1 MPQDKGSKLAKFLG
15 QAIERLKGRRPDL
28 NPKGQT
34 RQSTTGP
41 ARAAKKARKKQL
53 RAGDIVAKA
62 EAARQKPKP
71 EPVSDHRIDV
81 YRNLVS
87 MLIEAK
93 TKLSGSEE
101 QKRTKPATSKAYK
114 ARKKALLADFK
125 NKRRHD
131 ELEADYGDTSIMRQG
146 IER

>member
-41 ARAAKKARKKQL
+41 ARAAKNALKRQL
-53 RAGDIVAKA
+53 RAQRVAAKA
-62 EAARQKPKP
+62 KP
-71 EPVSDHRIDV
+71 EPVADHRIDV

-114 ARKKALLADFK
+114 ARKKALLAHFK

-131 ELEADYGDTSIMRQG
+131 ELEAGYGDTSIMKQG